1 MVKIKREFYK
11 IQERKGKM
19 RVNIRGREF
28 VFEVKEKKSKSNG
41 TQYSGKNRF
50 MFRFIVLM
58 ITFMIF
64 GIIIEMS
71 RLNVN
76 YVVGSIAKSDIVAY
90 KNVSYFVDILD
101 DSIEEKITKTTQPE
115 FDKIKDVNKQTV
127 ISLNKFLRDIR
138 NMKPFDDATISRY
151 IKENEYTFTIDD
163 IKEIAR
169 RTENVE
175 YSINLM
181 DIISEIYSNGIYKM
195 ENLSKIIRKKDI
207 KADTIDMK
215 VLQNF
220 IKPNL
225 VINEAATKKK
235 IADNMMSLRDKEIK
249 IYKGDIIVKKGEIID
264 SDTFLKLE
272 KLNLVRN
279 GDKFRKTVGLATT
292 FSLLMTLIYY
302 LLRKNA
308 RKVMESKAFY
318 PTLITII
325 FVNTIYILFLNN
337 EFFIYLLPFAMLPII
352 STILGNRA
360 YAIIMTF
367 SNMIVLSREE
377 SWLLVTIAVSLVAV
391 YKAANLVS
399 RSDIVKL
406 SFFLGIFQ
414 ALLSF
419 SYGLVNQSSFGLM
432 MLMIVF
438 SVFSG
443 ILTGML
449 SLAVLPYFE
458 DYFEIL
464 TTMKLL
470 ELSDFSHT
478 LLKQLLM
485 KAPGTFHHSIMV
497 GALAEGAAESIG
509 ANATFARIASY
520 YHDIGKM
527 KRPEFFVENQQNGNN
542 PHNKIKPS
550 LSALILTSHTKDGYI
565 MGKENKLPKEILD
578 VILEHHGTT
587 LTQYFY
593 YKALESGE
601 EVVESNFRYSGP
613 KPRTKESGIILLAD
627 TVEAATRTL
636 ENKSKEGIENFIRYL
651 VKSKMDDKQL
661 SDSDLTLGEIEKVV
675 QSFINTLQGVYHERI
690 KYPKMDEKMKKN

>member
-1 MVKIKREFYK
+1 
-11 IQERKGKM
+11 M

-527 KRPEFFVENQQNGNN
+527 KRPEFFVENQQNGDN
-542 PHNKIKPS
+542 PHNKIRPS

>member
-1 MVKIKREFYK
+1 
-11 IQERKGKM
+11 M
-19 RVNIRGREF
+19 RLDVLGREF
-28 VFEVKEKKSKSNG
+28 VFEVKEKNAKTKE
-41 TQYSGKNRF
+41 TQFNIKNRF
-50 MFRFIVLM
+50 TFRFIILT
-58 ITFMIF
+58 ITFMVF
-64 GIIIEMS
+64 GVVIEMS

-101 DSIEEKITKTTQPE
+101 DSIEEKIMKTTQPE
-115 FDKIKDVNKQTV
+115 FDKIKDVNRQTV
-127 ISLNKFLRDIR
+127 ISLNKFLRDVR
-138 NMKPFDDATISRY
+138 NMNLSDDALIEKY
-151 IKENEYTFTIDD
+151 IQDNKYTFTIKD
-163 IKEIAR
+163 IKEIAA
-169 RTENVE
+169 RTENIE
-175 YSINLM
+175 YSVNLT

-207 KADTIDMK
+207 KADNVDLK

-225 VINEAATKKK
+225 VINEEATRKK

-264 SDTFLKLE
+264 SDAFLKLE

-279 GDKFRKTVGLATT
+279 GDKFRKTVGLIAT
-292 FSLLMTLIYY
+292 FSLLMILIYY

-308 RKVMESKAFY
+308 RKVVESKAFY
-318 PTLITII
+318 PTLLTII

-352 STILGNRA
+352 STILGNRV

-367 SNMIVLSREE
+367 SNMIILSREE
-377 SWLLVTIAVSLVAV
+377 SWFLVTIAVSLVAI
-391 YKAANLVS
+391 YKAASLVS

-414 ALLSF
+414 ALMSF

-443 ILTGML
+443 VLTGML

-478 LLKQLLM
+478 LLKQMLM

-527 KRPEFFVENQQNGNN
+527 KRPEFFVENQRDGVN

-593 YKALESGE
+593 YKALENGE

>member
-1 MVKIKREFYK
+1 
-11 IQERKGKM
+11 M
-19 RVNIRGREF
+19 RANVLGREF
-28 VFEVKEKKSKSNG
+28 VFEVKEKKPKNNEM
-41 TQYSGKNRF
+41 QYNVKNRF
-50 MFRFIVLM
+50 MFRFIILT
-58 ITFMIF
+58 ITFLIF

-101 DSIEEKITKTTQPE
+101 DSIEEKIMKTTQPE
-115 FDKIKDVNKQTV
+115 FDKIKNVNRETV

-138 NMKPFDDATISRY
+138 NMKPFDDTTISGY
-151 IKENEYTFTIDD
+151 IKENKYTFTIAD
-163 IKEIAR
+163 IKEIAA

-175 YSINLM
+175 YSVNLT

-195 ENLSKIIRKKDI
+195 ENLSKIIRKRDI
-207 KADTIDMK
+207 KADNVDMK

-249 IYKGDIIVKKGEIID
+249 IYKGDIIVKKGEVID
-264 SDTFLKLE
+264 SDTYLKLE

-279 GDKFRKTVGLATT
+279 GDKFRKTIGLGTT
-292 FSLLMTLIYY
+292 FSLIMTLIYY

-367 SNMIVLSREE
+367 SNMIILSREE
-377 SWLLVTIAVSLVAV
+377 SWFLVTIAVSLIAI
-391 YKAANLVS
+391 YKASGLVN

-414 ALLSF
+414 AIMAF
-419 SYGLVNQSSFGLM
+419 SYGLVNQLNFGIM

-443 ILTGML
+443 ILTGMV
-449 SLAVLPYFE
+449 SLAALPYFE
-458 DYFEIL
+458 NYFEIL

-478 LLKQLLM
+478 LLKQMLI

-527 KRPEFFVENQQNGNN
+527 KRPEFFVENQRDGVN

-593 YKALESGE
+593 YKALENGE

-636 ENKSKEGIENFIRYL
+636 ENKSKEGIENFVRYL

>member
-1 MVKIKREFYK
+1 
-11 IQERKGKM
+11 M

-527 KRPEFFVENQQNGNN
+527 KRPEFFVENQQNGDN